1 LNRIYHQEFLKRY
14 KFCGIEALG
23 HNKSPG
29 RAKKTI
35 AEQGV
40 QVKRLEIV
48 DLYFKKM

>member
-29 RAKKTI
+29 RVEKNDSRAGDAGQTF
-35 AEQGV
+35 
-40 QVKRLEIV
+40 RN
-48 DLYFKKM
+48 Y